1 MTTVTEQ
8 RILREAEEDR
18 KSASNANLVPGGSP
32 INGILKGGK
41 LWKQQS
47 LDGNTNKAP
56 EMQQVSFFLKKLLSI
71 NFNLV
76 RFEKYLELEFFT
88 QFRQEIKSLFKL
100 QQTRCFLKLI
110 AFCSVAYN

>member
-56 EMQQVSFFLKKLLSI
+56 ETQQVSFF
-71 NFNLV
+71 
-76 RFEKYLELEFFT
+76 
-88 QFRQEIKSLFKL
+88 
-100 QQTRCFLKLI
+100 
-110 AFCSVAYN
+110 